1 MTTNPE
7 RIVARVRKELDR
19 LIDIVENMD
28 VASDLVK
35 MESTILRGVLE
46 LGRLLIVAFLARAAV
61 TYKRAAAQ
69 HRSGK
74 ELPRHSERKG
84 RYQTVFGTVCFSRSY
99 YCGEKLGHYE
109 MDAALNL
116 PADGPS
122 DFLRSLLERLALKM
136 SYEDA
141 GDLAADYFPI
151 SKSTRGVQNLIDQ
164 DSQDAKGYYEQAAR
178 PVIAAAETILVVQAD
193 GKGVP
198 MVLDKTAAHSDG
210 PETQPGRKRAGPG
223 REGKKKMATVVTV
236 ATYAPQ
242 LRTAQQIVNNLFD
255 KKTYEPTVSGHSF
268 KRVWATMQGKDAAIA
283 QSKIFVEQTSH
294 APIEHRVLLTDGER
308 ALKDRFRAAYPG
320 LRHVLDLLHVLSYL
334 WLGAEAQFGG
344 NTASAKA
351 WVRGATLRLLEGGA
365 PAVVEELYR
374 WAEASKAPAKY
385 HPIETAARYLDGNL
399 ESMRYD
405 EYLAKGWPIATG
417 MVEGACRHVVKDRCE
432 RSGQRWTARGV
443 EGMLRLRCVAENGDW
458 DAYHAFRIRRR
469 HKVVYGRTPE
479 PLSRACDKP
488 VYQFVAPIA
497 YAEAA

>member
-1 MTTNPE
+1 LTTNPKH
-7 RIVARVRKELDR
+7 IVAQVRKECDR
-19 LIDIVENMD
+19 LIDAVESMD
-28 VASDLVK
+28 VAFDLVQ

-46 LGRLLIVAFLARAAV
+46 LGRLLVAAFLARAAAR
-61 TYKRAAAQ
+61 YKSAAAH
-69 HRSGK
+69 HRSGN

-84 RYQTVFGTVCFSRSY
+84 RYQTVFGTVLFSRSY

-116 PADGPS
+116 PPDGPS
-122 DFLRSLLERLALKM
+122 DFLRILLERLALKM

-151 SKSTRGVQNLIDQ
+151 SKSTRGVQRLIEQ
-164 DSQDAKGYYEQAAR
+164 DSQDAQAYYEEATR
-178 PVIAAAETILVVQAD
+178 PAIAAAETILVVQAD

-198 MVLDKTAAHSDG
+198 MVLDKTPRFPG
-210 PETQPGRKRAGPG
+210 ETQPGQKRAAVR

-242 LRTAQQIVNNLFD
+242 LRTPQQIVDSLFD
-255 KKTYEPTVSGHSF
+255 KKTYQPTVSGHSF
-268 KRVWATMQGKDAAIA
+268 KRVWATMGGKDAAIA
-283 QSKIFVEQTSH
+283 QSKIFVEQTSD

-308 ALKDRFRAAYPG
+308 ALKDRFGAAYPG
-320 LRHVLDLLHVLSYL
+320 FRHVLDLLHALFYL
-334 WLGAEAQFGG
+334 WMGAEAQFGG
-344 NTASAKA
+344 NTAPARA

-365 PAVVEELYR
+365 PAVVEELYG

-432 RSGQRWTARGV
+432 RSGQRWTTRGV

-458 DAYHAFRIRRR
+458 DTYHAYRIRRR
-469 HKVVYGRTPE
+469 HEVVYDRKPE
-479 PLSRACDKP
+479 LLSRAGDEP

-497 YAEAA
+497 YAKAV